1 MGWPLTGVV
10 TLLTIWMVRRANAA
24 VEDETN
30 TAAEETTAEDS
41 TAVDHVKGSSTNGK
55 ETVDE

>member
-24 VEDETN
+24 METEEAAD
-30 TAAEETTAEDS
+30 TEVPKAAET
-41 TAVDHVKGSSTNGK
+41 K
-55 ETVDE
+55 ENANE

>member
-24 VEDETN
+24 VED
-30 TAAEETTAEDS
+30 AEGATTEDQRKDS
-41 TAVDHVKGSSTNGK
+41 DSNGK